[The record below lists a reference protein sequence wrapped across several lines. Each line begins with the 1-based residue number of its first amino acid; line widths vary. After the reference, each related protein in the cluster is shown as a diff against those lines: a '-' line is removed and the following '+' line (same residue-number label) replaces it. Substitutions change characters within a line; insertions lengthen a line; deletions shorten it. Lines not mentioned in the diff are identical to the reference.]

1 MTSAGLMFKAHS
13 SMRSV
18 AALKCK
24 KEKRFL
30 NFGLSPTGLDE
41 TSLKQMWKVGL
52 DAPPGRSS
60 DIRVGGVLTT
70 SYFFFFPSSLREL
83 EPPSFSAAGLGLS
96 VSHRDPRSLSDSMV
110 HYCASHHEQPSDPRV
125 GWRWEMVDGG
135 GWDQLPHAE
144 SDYCA
149 GRWLAQEANG
159 PLIRCYI
166 TMACMQVK
174 FRASRAGD
182 CLLEHFP
189 PVHASMQCKL
199 DEQRIAS
206 LGPRRLRAQT

>member
-1 MTSAGLMFKAHS
+1 M
-13 SMRSV
+13 
-18 AALKCK
+18 
-24 KEKRFL
+24 
-30 NFGLSPTGLDE
+30 
-41 TSLKQMWKVGL
+41 
-52 DAPPGRSS
+52 
-60 DIRVGGVLTT
+60 
-70 SYFFFFPSSLREL
+70 
-83 EPPSFSAAGLGLS
+83 
-96 VSHRDPRSLSDSMV
+96 
-110 HYCASHHEQPSDPRV
+110 
-125 GWRWEMVDGG
+125 G

-189 PVHASMQCKL
+189 PVHARMQCKL